1 MALFHRQHEVLT
13 MSDHMDGFSFN
24 PPKKYWLMKR
34 ADAAD
39 YLGLRPS
46 TLARWASCDGPT
58 LRYYQIGYRAM
69 YDRRDLDKYIAER
82 AKQPPARKV
91 SHKKKA
97 PPL

>member
-1 MALFHRQHEVLT
+1 MAG
-13 MSDHMDGFSFN
+13 HMDGFSFN

-46 TLARWASCDGPT
+46 TLAHWACWDGPT

-69 YDRRDLDKYIAER
+69 YDRRDLDKFIAER
-82 AKQPPARKV
+82 AKRPPVKRV
-91 SHKKKA
+91 SHKGKA
-97 PPL
+97 RRLK